1 MNKSSKN
8 EKLYPCGLQ
17 DKQWSWLKPGFSGK
31 VLFLVF
37 SSILLALM
45 GSSAR
50 GELFLFAVML
60 WKNWDDFYF
69 FYPRENNDSLAKVDD
84 SFQSERNSVNVSEA
98 SKILSQ
104 NSNNFLNKVLEDY
117 YLQDVYIQVPMA
129 LLTSYLVFFVV
140 GGYLQWN
147 YYIKKRDK
155 AEEWKCQPQRF
166 LTRENERHEIYLGAV
181 CLLVN
186 GTFSGILSTY
196 VKNGGALS
204 KVYFDVNK
212 YGFPYFIVSTIVY
225 FLLQDAASYYYHRML
240 HWPFFYRNFH
250 KWHHRYH
257 SPTAFSAV
265 ALHPVESVVFQ
276 FLLLLP
282 LFFVP
287 LHFVSVAGCFYY
299 LYYYGLID
307 HSGIDMESIWPWQP
321 PVRFHDDHHK
331 YFHCNFGFNTLL
343 FDRFHDTLRR
353 TDRKYGEGIFGGKGS
368 PAGEKA
374 KKA

>member
-1 MNKSSKN
+1 MLTKMNKSSKN

-140 GGYLQWN
+140 GGYLQWQVIQKESIIRLHN
-147 YYIKKRDK
+147 KY
-155 AEEWKCQPQRF
+155 
-166 LTRENERHEIYLGAV
+166 
-181 CLLVN
+181 
-186 GTFSGILSTY
+186 
-196 VKNGGALS
+196 S
-204 KVYFDVNK
+204 KV
-212 YGFPYFIVSTIVY
+212 
-225 FLLQDAASYYYHRML
+225 
-240 HWPFFYRNFH
+240 
-250 KWHHRYH
+250 
-257 SPTAFSAV
+257 
-265 ALHPVESVVFQ
+265 
-276 FLLLLP
+276 
-282 LFFVP
+282 
-287 LHFVSVAGCFYY
+287 
-299 LYYYGLID
+299 
-307 HSGIDMESIWPWQP
+307 
-321 PVRFHDDHHK
+321 
-331 YFHCNFGFNTLL
+331 
-343 FDRFHDTLRR
+343 
-353 TDRKYGEGIFGGKGS
+353 
-368 PAGEKA
+368 
-374 KKA
+374 